1 MDLVLKKNGVSLV
14 YNFLKG
20 MIQFYLLFFLSLSL
34 SFFIIHLEDGWNLIY
49 LRGVNL
55 IARPIFLRPNSPRS
69 NP

>member
-1 MDLVLKKNGVSLV
+1 M

-20 MIQFYLLFFLSLSL
+20 MIQFYLLFFYLYLYL
-34 SFFIIHLEDGWNLIY
+34 FFIIPLEDGWNLIY